1 MIGLHVAVQMVRSK
15 YMIDVWSVTEPD
27 EESYNNRAIYHN
39 TWTQD
44 LQREENDITT

>member
-1 MIGLHVAVQMVRSK
+1 MIGVHVTVQMVRSK
-15 YMIDVWSVTEPD
+15 YMIDSGSVTEPD

-44 LQREENDITT
+44 LQKENDITT